1 MTVKN
6 RQLSIRVD
14 DSSQVASARRAV
26 SDLAHRLGF
35 DETHTGKAA
44 LITTEAAT
52 NLLKHAPGG
61 EILVRELLPQSR
73 NSQSGIEIIAIDSGP
88 GIASLSQSMSDGTS
102 TTGTS
107 GTGLGAMQRIAHCFE
122 VHTQLGKGTVVCM
135 RLWNGEQ
142 AAALCAADIGAVCLP
157 MPGEIECGDG
167 WDSVA
172 DGSGL
177 VVAVADGLGHGPE
190 AALAS
195 NAAIDVVGQ
204 FPSYSPTR
212 MIESAHGALRA
223 TRGAALAVARL
234 DGRVLNFA
242 GVGNISATIFQ
253 GSARKQLVS
262 HNGIVGNNVR
272 KIQEFA
278 IPVKKDDVL
287 IMSSDGL
294 TTSWSLD
301 AYPGILFSDPA
312 VIAAVLYRDF
322 WRRRDDV
329 TVAVIRFT

>member
-14 DSSQVASARRAV
+14 ESSQVAAARRAV
-26 SDLAHRLGF
+26 TDLAYRLGF
-35 DETHTGKAA
+35 DETHMGKAA

-52 NLLKHAPGG
+52 NLLKHAQGG
-61 EILVRELLPQSR
+61 EILVRELPAQSEHA
-73 NSQSGIEIIAIDSGP
+73 QSGIEVLAIDSGP
-88 GIASLSQSMSDGTS
+88 GISSLPQSMSDGTS

-122 VHTQLGKGTVVCM
+122 VHTQLGKGTVICM

-142 AAALCAADIGAVCLP
+142 PAAVCAADIGAVCLP
-157 MPGEIECGDG
+157 MPGEIECGDA
-167 WDSVA
+167 W
-172 DGSGL
+172 GSARNGAGL

-195 NAAIDVVGQ
+195 NAAVDVVGR
-204 FPSYSPTR
+204 FASGSPTR
-212 MIESAHGALRA
+212 LIEAAHGALRA
-223 TRGAALAVARL
+223 TRGAALALARL
-234 DGRVLNFA
+234 DDGMLNFA
-242 GVGNISATIFQ
+242 GVGNISASLFQ
-253 GSARKQLVS
+253 GSVRKQLVS

-278 IPVKKDDVL
+278 MPVEKGDVL
-287 IMSSDGL
+287 IMCSDGL

-329 TVAVIRFT
+329 TVVVIRFS